1 MNFQLTQST
10 LNNANGAQFEF
21 FKKYIWNL
29 IAINNYKAQ
38 AKIEIFCHIKEKSEG
53 RGKNVKFILLIFLM
67 FSELMGLF
75 ESTKQLTKLIY

>member
-10 LNNANGAQFEF
+10 LDNANGAQFEL
-21 FKKYIWNL
+21 KIKNIWNL

-38 AKIEIFCHIKEKSEG
+38 AKIETFCHIKEKSEG
-53 RGKNVKFILLIFLM
+53 RGKTCKIHSNKFFLM

-75 ESTKQLTKLIY
+75 ESTK